1 MANMTKVFE
10 QSNPNGV
17 ALFRATEAGNLSTGI
32 TQQTIDVN
40 ASFSDNLG
48 SGTQQISIN
57 AITWNI
63 QGGGYLIVKD
73 GSTVILNLGG
83 SGCWIRYNRGLAA
96 PLVITGDAN
105 INVDSAGMANSNA
118 SYSLLIEVKK
128 VTGYTQRPDYSS
140 N

>member
-17 ALFRATEAGNLSTGI
+17 SLFRATEAGDLSSGM
-32 TQQTIDVN
+32 TQQTVDVDT
-40 ASFSDNLG
+40 SFSDEVG
-48 SGTQQISIN
+48 ATQQISIVS
-57 AITWNI
+57 ITWNV

-73 GSTVILNLGG
+73 GATPIFNIGG
-83 SGCWIRYNRGLAA
+83 NGSWNRNNRGLPA
-96 PLVITGDAN
+96 PVIITANNN
-105 INVDSAGMANSNA
+105 INVDSSGMSTTA

-128 VTGYTQRPDYSS
+128 VTGYTQRPDYSA

>member
-17 ALFRATEAGNLSTGI
+17 SLFRATQAGNLSTGI

-48 SGTQQISIN
+48 TGTQQISIN

-83 SGCWIRYNRGLAA
+83 NGS
-96 PLVITGDAN
+96 
-105 INVDSAGMANSNA
+105 
-118 SYSLLIEVKK
+118 
-128 VTGYTQRPDYSS
+128 
-140 N
+140 

>member
-17 ALFRATEAGNLSTGI
+17 SLFRATQAGDLSAGI
-32 TQQTIDVN
+32 TQQTVDVN

-48 SGTQQISIN
+48 SGTQQISIVS
-57 AITWNI
+57 ITWNI

-73 GSTVILNLGG
+73 GSTAILNLGG
-83 SGCWIRYNRGLAA
+83 NGSWNRYNRGLPA

-105 INVDSAGMANSNA
+105 INVDSAGMANSDA

-140 N
+140 S

>member
-1 MANMTKVFE
+1 MTKVFE

-17 ALFRATEAGNLSTGI
+17 SLFRATEAGNLSTGI

-63 QGGGYLIVKD
+63 QGGGYLICLLYTSPSPRD
-73 GSTVILNLGG
+73 GLLSRMP
-83 SGCWIRYNRGLAA
+83 S
-96 PLVITGDAN
+96 
-105 INVDSAGMANSNA
+105 SA
-118 SYSLLIEVKK
+118 
-128 VTGYTQRPDYSS
+128 
-140 N
+140 

>member
-10 QSNPNGV
+10 QSNPNGIS
-17 ALFRATEAGNLSTGI
+17 LFRGTQAGNLSAGI

-48 SGTQQISIN
+48 TGTQQISIN

-83 SGCWIRYNRGLAA
+83 SGSWNRYNRGLPA
-96 PLVITGDAN
+96 PLVITGDVN
-105 INVDSAGMANSNA
+105 INVDSAGMNNTNA

>member
-1 MANMTKVFE
+1 MTKVFE
-10 QSNPNGV
+10 QSNPNGIS
-17 ALFRATEAGNLSTGI
+17 LFRATQAGNLSAGI

-57 AITWNI
+57 AISWNV

-73 GSTVILNLGG
+73 GTTAILNLGG
-83 SGCWIRYNRGLAA
+83 SGTWNRLNHGLPA
-96 PLVITGDAN
+96 PLIITGDAN
-105 INVDSAGMANSNA
+105 INVDSAGMANSDA

-140 N
+140 S

>member
-17 ALFRATEAGNLSTGI
+17 SLFRATQAGDLSSGI

-48 SGTQQISIN
+48 SGTQQISIVSV
-57 AITWNI
+57 TWNI

-73 GSTVILNLGG
+73 DATAILNLGG
-83 SGCWIRYNRGLAA
+83 SGSWNRYNRGLPA
-96 PLVITGDAN
+96 PLVITGDNN
-105 INVDSAGMANSNA
+105 INVTASGMSSTA
-118 SYSLLIEVKK
+118 SYTLLIEVKK
-128 VTGYTQRPDYSS
+128 VTGYTQRPDYS
-140 N
+140 NTV

>member
-1 MANMTKVFE
+1 MTKVFE

-17 ALFRATEAGNLSTGI
+17 SLFRATEAGNLSTGI

-73 GSTVILNLGG
+73 GATPIFNIGG
-83 SGCWIRYNRGLAA
+83 NGSWNRNNRGLPA
-96 PLVITGDAN
+96 PVIITANNN
-105 INVDSAGMANSNA
+105 INVDSSGMSTTA

-128 VTGYTQRPDYSS
+128 VTGYTGRSDYSAS
-140 N
+140 

>member
-1 MANMTKVFE
+1 MANMTNVFE
-10 QSNPNGV
+10 QSNPQGV
-17 ALFRATEAGNLSTGI
+17 ALFRATQAGDLQSGI

-40 ASFSDNLG
+40 ASFTDELG
-48 SGTQQISIN
+48 SGTQQISIT

-83 SGCWIRYNRGLAA
+83 NGSWNRNNRGLIA
-96 PLVITGDAN
+96 PLIITGDAD
-105 INVDSAGMANSNA
+105 INVDSSGMSATA

-128 VTGYTQRPDYSS
+128 VTGYTARTDYKQSA
-140 N
+140 

>member
-1 MANMTKVFE
+1 MANMTNVFE
-10 QSNPNGV
+10 QSNPQGV
-17 ALFRATEAGNLSTGI
+17 ALFRATQAGDLQSGI

-40 ASFSDNLG
+40 ASFTDELG
-48 SGTQQISIN
+48 SGTQQISIT

-83 SGCWIRYNRGLAA
+83 NGSWNRNNRGLIA
-96 PLVITGDAN
+96 PLIITGDAD
-105 INVDSAGMANSNA
+105 INVDSSGMSATA

-140 N
+140 S

>member
-1 MANMTKVFE
+1 MTKVFE

-17 ALFRATEAGNLSTGI
+17 SLFRATQAGDLSSGI

-48 SGTQQISIN
+48 SGTQQISIVSV
-57 AITWNI
+57 TWNI

-73 GSTVILNLGG
+73 DATAILNLGG
-83 SGCWIRYNRGLAA
+83 SGSWNRYNRGLPA
-96 PLVITGDAN
+96 PLVITGDKN
-105 INVDSAGMANSNA
+105 INVDSSGMSTTA

-128 VTGYTQRPDYSS
+128 VTGYTQRPDYS
-140 N
+140 NTV